1 MKIVIGKHLYI
12 ENVINMRMITYN
24 PNKIQ
29 RHNKPLMGKE
39 RSYREVFFTF
49 YTKRH
54 AIDYNAY
61 IFSSSKELE
70 DICENT
76 IKYFKEYNFIDL
88 TKVCHLSSIEDM
100 SNNFED

>member
-1 MKIVIGKHLYI
+1 MKIVIGKYLYI
-12 ENVINMRMITYN
+12 ENVINMRNITYN
-24 PNKIQ
+24 PNKK
-29 RHNKPLMGKE
+29 HSKLLMGKE
-39 RSYREVFFTF
+39 KSYREVFFTF
-49 YTKRH
+49 YTETH

-100 SNNFED
+100 SNNED